1 MVVEDALAHE
11 LEKGTTNVDGVD
23 VFPDD
28 DDDESYREEAKD
40 AAGGANA
47 QIVQHDWDDEENIKS
62 IKSITEGD
70 VADCMQSSEDLV
82 SLKGSGKATPGS
94 ITAKSH

>member
-1 MVVEDALAHE
+1 M
-11 LEKGTTNVDGVD
+11 
-23 VFPDD
+23 
-28 DDDESYREEAKD
+28 
-40 AAGGANA
+40 
-47 QIVQHDWDDEENIKS
+47 VQHNWDDEEN

-94 ITAKSH
+94 IAAKSH

>member
-1 MVVEDALAHE
+1 M
-11 LEKGTTNVDGVD
+11 
-23 VFPDD
+23 
-28 DDDESYREEAKD
+28 
-40 AAGGANA
+40 
-47 QIVQHDWDDEENIKS
+47 IQHNWDDEENIKS

-94 ITAKSH
+94 VTAKSH